1 MIAVPRNT
9 TESARLEALVK
20 ARVGWQLIDL
30 EVWVE
35 DAGIRLTGLA
45 SCNSARQMART
56 EAEYWS
62 GLPVL
67 SNDVTVTRPVCLH
80 HH

>member
-1 MIAVPRNT
+1 MTAIPLNA

-20 ARVGWQLIDL
+20 ARVGWQLLEL

-35 DAGIRLTGLA
+35 DAGLRLTGLA
-45 SCNSARQMART
+45 SCNSARQMARV
-56 EAEYWS
+56 EAEQWS

-67 SNDVTVTRPVCLH
+67 SNEITVTRPTCLH
-80 HH
+80 QH

>member
-1 MIAVPRNT
+1 MTAVPLNA

-20 ARVGWQLIDL
+20 ARVGWQLIEL

-45 SCNSARQMART
+45 SCNCARQMARV
-56 EAEYWS
+56 EAEHWS

>member
-1 MIAVPRNT
+1 MTAIPLNA

-20 ARVGWQLIDL
+20 ARVGWQLVEL

-35 DAGIRLTGLA
+35 DAGVRLTGLA

-56 EAEYWS
+56 EVEHWS